1 MLSDPIQGKFLQNL
15 SRMVRPKRILELG
28 TYTGYSTICMAS
40 GLLADGV
47 IDTIEPNDELNS
59 IQDEFWKEAGIAEH
73 VNRYN
78 AEALHVLPELSGLY
92 DIIWID
98 ADKPRTQ
105 LYVEA
110 CLPLLRQGGWLL
122 VDNVLWWGKVLP
134 SHTEPDATAE
144 TMRTMA
150 SWLARRQD
158 IRTTLLPIR
167 DGILMAEKVDSKN

>member
-1 MLSDPIQGKFLQNL
+1 MSSGKK
-15 SRMVRPKRILELG
+15 P
-28 TYTGYSTICMAS
+28 
-40 GLLADGV
+40 
-47 IDTIEPNDELNS
+47 
-59 IQDEFWKEAGIAEH
+59 GIAEH

-98 ADKPRTQ
+98 ADKPRTSICMSKPVY
-105 LYVEA
+105 LFYVKVVG
-110 CLPLLRQGGWLL
+110 CL

-158 IRTTLLPIR
+158 ITHHV
-167 DGILMAEKVDSKN
+167 ASDS